1 MRVLFLTPRFP
12 WPPLKGDQLI
22 FFHRLRHLGARHEI
36 TLISFV
42 ESDDE
47 LEGRRHLE
55 PYCERIDTVT
65 LPRVRS
71 VANVGL
77 HAPFSRLPLQVLYY
91 RSRAFARLVEEAT
104 ARSRFDVVHAFFHRV
119 APYALATPAP
129 KVLDLMDS
137 MQLRMERNAAL
148 ERPPKRW
155 LFQEE
160 LRRVRRYEPELVN
173 RFDHVIVVAERDR
186 EPLPPGPISVVPNGV
201 DADAFAPRPELRRR
215 ASLVFS
221 GNMSYEPNV
230 HAVTWF
236 VERCWARVRAAVPH
250 ASFTIAGSRPAR
262 AVRELERE
270 PGVHVTGFVDS
281 MPDALNAAS
290 LAVAP
295 LRSGTGIQN
304 KILEAMACGLPV
316 VTTPLGLGDIAARDG
331 FDVAVADAEDEFA
344 AAVIRLLR
352 DADAAA
358 EMGARAREFV
368 VRRHSWEHAA
378 DEVDAIYDAVTES
391 RSRVPRSHV
400 QT

>member
-47 LEGRRHLE
+47 LEGREHLE
-55 PYCERIDTVT
+55 PYCERIETVT
-65 LPRVRS
+65 LPRLRS

-77 HAPFSRLPLQVLYY
+77 HAPFSGLPLQVLYY
-91 RSRAFARLVEEAT
+91 RSRAYARLVAEAT
-104 ARSRFDVVHAFFHRV
+104 TRSPFDVVHAFFHRV

-155 LFQEE
+155 LFREE
-160 LRRVRRYEPELVN
+160 LRRVRRYEPELVE

-186 EPLPPGPISVVPNGV
+186 EPLPPGPVSVVPNGV
-201 DADAFAPRPELRRR
+201 DADEFAPRPQLRRPR
-215 ASLVFS
+215 SLVFS

-236 VERCWARVRAAVPH
+236 VERCWPRVRAAVPD

-270 PGVHVTGFVDS
+270 PGVRVTGFVDS
-281 MPDALNAAS
+281 MPDALNTAS

-316 VTTPLGLGDIAARDG
+316 VTTPLGLGSIAARNDEEVVVEDG
-331 FDVAVADAEDEFA
+331 EDEFA
-344 AAVIRLLR
+344 DAVIRLLG
-352 DADAAA
+352 DARAAA
-358 EMGARAREFV
+358 ALGAKARDFV
-368 VRRHSWEHAA
+368 VRRHSWQHAA
-378 DEVDAIYDAVTES
+378 DEVDAIYRAVTNA
-391 RSRVPRSHV
+391 RAGVAA
-400 QT
+400 